1 MKIPRPNRRVLAGAA
16 ALLVVAAAVVVG
28 VQHSTTSA
36 PTPAPP
42 AAAAPAPVVQTSV
55 ECNIF
60 GPIFAVT
67 ITPPPGHGVSFGV
80 GERIQGQPY
89 GQRGLGEFVI
99 APSQDASTTA
109 NFRLERRTGTMI
121 MQEQDMPSREIPYD
135 CPPLPGDPPGAQ
147 R

>member
-1 MKIPRPNRRVLAGAA
+1 MKIPRTHRRVLAGAA
-16 ALLVVAAAVVVG
+16 LLVVTAAAVIG
-28 VQHSTTSA
+28 VQHSTDTPPVP
-36 PTPAPP
+36 PTVS
-42 AAAAPAPVVQTSV
+42 AAPAPVVQTSV

-67 ITPPPGHGVSFGV
+67 VTPPPGHAVAFGV

-89 GQRGLGEFVI
+89 GQRGLGEFVV

-109 NFRLERRTGTMI
+109 QFRLGSRTGTMI
-121 MQEQDMPSREIPYD
+121 MQEQDTPSREIPYS

>member
-1 MKIPRPNRRVLAGAA
+1 MKIHRPNRRTL
-16 ALLVVAAAVVVG
+16 AAAVLAVVTAGVVG

-55 ECNIF
+55 ECNLF
-60 GPIFAVT
+60 GPIFAVI
-67 ITPPPGHGVSFGV
+67 ITPPPGHGVAFGV
-80 GERIQGQPY
+80 GERIPGQPY
-89 GQRGLGEFVI
+89 GQRGLGEFVV

-109 NFRLERRTGTMI
+109 QFRLGSRTGTMI
-121 MQEQDMPSREIPYD
+121 LQEQDTPSREIPYS
-135 CPPLPGDPPGAQ
+135 CSPLPGDPPGAQ